1 MFGFLFG
8 KKKEKIQEAPPV
20 AAAKFAPGTTIAY
33 DPNLVASMMSDHQA
47 LFKIYGAI
55 LQHFAANDF
64 KGVSQ
69 QLEQFRMAVQGHLLK
84 ENVKLYI
91 YLEHQFKSDP
101 ATHSLIKGFRSEMD
115 AIGKVL
121 IDFLNK
127 YKHIEVNPSLATT
140 FKQDMEQI
148 GAALTDRVS
157 REESILYPL
166 YS

>member
-8 KKKEKIQEAPPV
+8 KKQEKMPEPAP
-20 AAAKFAPGTTIAY
+20 AAASKFAPGTTIAY
-33 DPNLVASMMSDHQA
+33 DANLVASMMADHRA
-47 LFKIYGAI
+47 LFNIYGAV
-55 LQHFAANDF
+55 LQRFSAGDYR
-64 KGVSQ
+64 GVAQ
-69 QLEQFRMAVQGHLLK
+69 QLEQFRVAVQGHLLK

-91 YLEHQFKSDP
+91 YLEHQFASDQ

-121 IDFLNK
+121 VDFLNK
-127 YKHIEVNPSLATT
+127 YKHIEVNPALATS

-148 GAALTDRVS
+148 GTALTDRIS